1 VSVEG
6 LISKASLRGSGKPRY
21 LSIADELGQRIR
33 SGQLPTGERLPAQRK
48 LAQHLDVTAGTIS
61 RAYAILEQRGM
72 AMARVGDGTYVRAP
86 EPARGPDPQ
95 LTSHAPIDLAHN
107 VAIATDDAQAL
118 ASAMQAVA
126 ANPEVLRDV
135 LSYQPENGLQRH
147 REAGARW
154 LRRFGTEGDWRRVM
168 VTHGAQHGLA
178 CVLRTLARPGDAV
191 LTESLSYPGLQA
203 LARMM
208 RLQLVGI
215 ETDAH
220 GMLPQSLEHAA
231 RHIDA
236 KLLYCAPSLH
246 NPTNSTMPIARR
258 QAIAALAR
266 KHNLLV
272 VEDCVHA
279 AAQAAPL
286 PALCTWL
293 PEHSFLLSSF
303 SKVMGPGLRVGYIE
317 AAPQWLSKFA
327 AGMRADCWM
336 VAPLM
341 PEIASRWIDS
351 DVADQLIVAQRAALA
366 ERLQC
371 ARSVLEAGLPGLDM
385 RCDPESPL
393 VWLPLPEPWR
403 AGQFVAA
410 LRQVGVLVRS
420 ADHFAV
426 GRSSAPHAVRISLNA
441 ARSVAEIR
449 TGLETLVGVLQSAP
463 VAQMDP

>member
-1 VSVEG
+1 MSVET
-6 LISKASLRGSGKPRY
+6 LISKACLQGTTKPRY
-21 LSIADELGQRIR
+21 LAIADELGQLIQ
-33 SGQLPTGERLPAQRK
+33 SGQLPTGERLPPQRK

-61 RAYAILEQRGM
+61 HAYAILEQRGM

-86 EPARGPDPQ
+86 ETSRGQGPQ
-95 LTSHAPIDLAHN
+95 TLVQAPIDLAHN
-107 VAIATDDAQAL
+107 VAVPTEDVQAL
-118 ASAMQAVA
+118 ATAMQALA
-126 ANPEVLRDV
+126 ASPEVLREV

-147 REAGARW
+147 REAGAKW
-154 LRRFGTEGDWRRVM
+154 LQRFGTTGDWNRVM

-203 LARMM
+203 LARLM

-215 ETDAH
+215 EMDAH
-220 GMLPQSLEHAA
+220 GMLPQALDHAA

-246 NPTNSTMPIARR
+246 NPTNSTMPLERR
-258 QAIAALAR
+258 KAIAEVAAR
-266 KHNLLV
+266 HNLLV
-272 VEDCVHA
+272 IEDCVHA

-286 PALCTWL
+286 PALCTL
-293 PEHSFLLSSF
+293 MPEQSFLLSSF

-341 PEIASRWIDS
+341 PEIASRWIES
-351 DVADQLIVAQRAALA
+351 GMADHLIAAQRAVLA
-366 ERLQC
+366 ERLHC
-371 ARSVLEAGLPGLDM
+371 AHSVLQAGLPGLDM

-393 VWLPLPEPWR
+393 IWLPLPEPWR
-403 AGQFVAA
+403 AGQFSAA
-410 LRQVGVLVRS
+410 LRQAGVLVRT

-426 GRSSAPHAVRISLNA
+426 GRSPAPHAVRISLNA
-441 ARSVAEIR
+441 ARTVADIR
-449 TGLETLVGVLQSAP
+449 SGLEMVVAMLQGAP
-463 VAQMDP
+463 LAQMDP